1 MWVSLVWRWGGREE
15 TAGLGALSSGVQQS
29 RGGASGLLDSAAI
42 AAAAPQP
49 VRVEVWAESLRV
61 EPALA
66 LPTLPR
72 VRIQIRPIEPRTT
85 FRWRSG

>member
-1 MWVSLVWRWGGREE
+1 MGRRRLPGWERSPL
-15 TAGLGALSSGVQQS
+15 ASSS
-29 RGGASGLLDSAAI
+29 RGAALRGCWILLLLP

-61 EPALA
+61 ERALA